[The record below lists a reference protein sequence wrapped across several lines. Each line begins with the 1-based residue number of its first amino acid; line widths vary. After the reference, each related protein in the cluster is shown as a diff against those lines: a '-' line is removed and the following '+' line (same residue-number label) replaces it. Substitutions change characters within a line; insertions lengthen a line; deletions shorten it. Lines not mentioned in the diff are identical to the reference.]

1 MILHE
6 KISAQL
12 PAWRERIK
20 VLAKEHGDVKVADV
34 TVGQIVGGM
43 RDIKSLLTDVSF
55 VDPAEGIRFR
65 GMSIPELLKK
75 LPKARGGKMPYVGG
89 LYYLLMIGEVPTK
102 EQALEVEAEW
112 AKRAN
117 VPDYV
122 FKMIKSMPKETHPMT
137 LFSQAVL
144 ALQNN
149 SVFAQRYHS
158 MKKDVY
164 WEAALEDSLDLT
176 AKLPVIAAYIY
187 RMKYFGENK
196 KPKYNPKQDYGMNFA
211 RMMKVADK
219 KGYADLARLYF
230 ILHSDH
236 ESGNVSAHTMHLV
249 GSALSDPYLSFSA
262 ALNGLAGPLHGLANQ
277 ECLGWLIEVKNKFGG
292 VPTRD
297 ELYKFAWDTLNSGH
311 VIPGYGHAVLRVP
324 DPRYMAQLEFA
335 KKRFPDDELV
345 RLAELVFDVVPQVLK
360 EQGKAKNPA
369 PNVDAISGTLQYY
382 YGVREFDFYTVLFG
396 VGRALGVTP
405 NYVWAR
411 ALGMPIERPKSL
423 TTKMLE
429 DVVAKAT
436 QPAELQPQPA

>member
-12 PAWRERIK
+12 PDWRNRIK
-20 VLAKEHGDVKVADV
+20 SLAKEHADVKVDDV

-65 GMSIPELLKK
+65 GLSIPELLKK
-75 LPKARGGKMPYVGG
+75 LPKARGGKMPLVGG

-102 EQALEVEAEW
+102 EQAMEVEAEW
-112 AKRAN
+112 ARRAD

-144 ALQNN
+144 ALQNG

-164 WEAALEDSLDLT
+164 WVAALEDSMDLT
-176 AKLPVIAAYIY
+176 ARLPVIAAYIY

-196 KPKYNPKQDYGMNFA
+196 KPKYNPRQDYGLNFA
-211 RMMKVADK
+211 RMMKVSDK
-219 KGYADLARLYF
+219 KGYAELARLYF

-335 KKRFPDDELV
+335 KKRFPDDDLV

-396 VGRALGVTP
+396 VGRALGVTA

-411 ALGMPIERPKSL
+411 ALGTPIERPKSL

-429 DVVAKAT
+429 DAVAKAVQE
-436 QPAELQPQPA
+436 QPVPQPA

>member
-6 KISAQL
+6 KMSAQL

-20 VLAKEHGDVKVADV
+20 SLSKEHAEVKVADV
-34 TVGQIVGGM
+34 TIGQIVGGM
-43 RDIKSLLTDVSF
+43 RDIKSLMSDISY

-65 GMSIPELLKK
+65 GLSIPELLKA
-75 LPKARGGKMPYVGG
+75 LPKGRGNKMPLVGG

-112 AKRAN
+112 AKRSA

-122 FKMIKSMPKETHPMT
+122 FKMLKTMPKETHPMT

-144 ALQNN
+144 ALQNG
-149 SVFAQRYHS
+149 SVFASRYHS
-158 MKKDVY
+158 MKKDAY

-176 AKLPVIAAYIY
+176 AKLPIIAAFIY
-187 RMKYFGENK
+187 RMKYFGETS
-196 KPKYNPKQDYGMNFA
+196 KPKYSPKLDYGANFSK
-211 RMMKVADK
+211 MMKISDK
-219 KGYADLARLYF
+219 KGYSELARLYF

-262 ALNGLAGPLHGLANQ
+262 SLNGLAGPLHGLANQ
-277 ECLGWLIEVKNKFGG
+277 ECLGWLMEVHKKFGG
-292 VPTRD
+292 VPSRED
-297 ELYKFAWDTLNSGH
+297 LYKFAWDTLNGGH

-324 DPRYMAQLEFA
+324 DPRFTAQMEFA
-335 KKRFPDDELV
+335 KKRFPDDELI
-345 RLAELVFDVVPQVLK
+345 RLADLVFDVVPAVLR

-382 YGVREFDFYTVLFG
+382 YGVRDFDFYTVLFG
-396 VGRALGVTP
+396 VGRALGVTA

-411 ALGMPIERPKSL
+411 ALGMPLERPKSL

-429 DVVAKAT
+429 DVVAKAAA
-436 QPAELQPQPA
+436 QPAQ

>member
-6 KISAQL
+6 KMSAQL

-20 VLAKEHGDVKVADV
+20 SLAKEHGEVVVDKV

-65 GMSIPELLKK
+65 GMSIPEVLKA
-75 LPKARGGKMPYVGG
+75 LPKAKGGKMPLVGG
-89 LYYLLMIGEVPTK
+89 LFYLLLIGEVPTK

-122 FKMIKSMPKETHPMT
+122 FKMLKTMPKETHPMT

-144 ALQNN
+144 ALQNE
-149 SVFAQRYHS
+149 SVFAAKYHS
-158 MKKDVY
+158 MKKDQY

-176 AKLPVIAAYIY
+176 AKLPIIAAYIY
-187 RMKYFGENK
+187 RMKFFGETS
-196 KPKYNPKQDYGMNFA
+196 KPKYNPKQDYGLNFA
-211 RMMKVADK
+211 RMMKVSDK

-249 GSALSDPYLSFSA
+249 GSALSDPYLAFSA

-277 ECLGWLIEVKNKFGG
+277 ECLGWLLSVKEKFGG
-292 VPTRD
+292 VPSRD
-297 ELYKFAWDTLNSGH
+297 DLYKFSWDTLNSGQ

-324 DPRYMAQLEFA
+324 DPRFTAQMEFA

-345 RLAELVFDVVPQVLK
+345 RLADMVFDVVPAVLK

-369 PNVDAISGTLQYY
+369 PNVDAISGTLQHY

-405 NYVWAR
+405 NYVWMR
-411 ALGMPIERPKSL
+411 ALGMPI
-423 TTKMLE
+423 
-429 DVVAKAT
+429 
-436 QPAELQPQPA
+436 

>member
-12 PAWRERIK
+12 PDWRNRIRT
-20 VLAKEHGDVKVADV
+20 LAKEHADVRVDDV

-75 LPKARGGKMPYVGG
+75 LPKARGGKMPLVGG
-89 LYYLLMIGEVPTK
+89 LYYLLMVGEVPTK
-102 EQALEVEAEW
+102 EQAMEVEAEW
-112 AKRAN
+112 ARRAS
-117 VPDYV
+117 VPDFV
-122 FKMIKSMPKETHPMT
+122 FKMLKSMPKETHPMT

-144 ALQNN
+144 ALQNG
-149 SVFAQRYHS
+149 SAFARRYHS
-158 MKKDVY
+158 MKKDEY

-196 KPKYNPKQDYGMNFA
+196 KPRYNPRQDYGLNFA
-211 RMMKVADK
+211 RMMQVEDK
-219 KGYADLARLYF
+219 KGYAELARLYF

-277 ECLGWLIEVKNKFGG
+277 ECLAWLIEVKNKFGG

-297 ELYKFAWDTLNSGH
+297 ELYKFSWDTLNSGH

-369 PNVDAISGTLQYY
+369 PNVDAISGTLQHY

-396 VGRALGVTP
+396 VGRALGVTA

-411 ALGMPIERPKSL
+411 ALGQPIERPKSV

-429 DVVAKAT
+429 EAVAQAEPE
-436 QPAELQPQPA
+436 QPVPQPA